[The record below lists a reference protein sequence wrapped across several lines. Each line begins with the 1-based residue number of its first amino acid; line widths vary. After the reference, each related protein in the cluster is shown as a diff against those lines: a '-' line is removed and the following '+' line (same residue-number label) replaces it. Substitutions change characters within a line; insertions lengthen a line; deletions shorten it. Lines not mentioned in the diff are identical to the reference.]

1 MTFTPIES
9 ILLQSV
15 GHGPITVSF
24 EELLDSS
31 LTLDELRGF
40 STNVL
45 LELSDELLTVFSEEL
60 L

>member
-9 ILLQSV
+9 ILLQSL
-15 GHGPITVSF
+15 GHGGTTSV
-24 EELLDSS
+24 ELLDSS

-45 LELSDELLTVFSEEL
+45 LELSDELLTISSDEL